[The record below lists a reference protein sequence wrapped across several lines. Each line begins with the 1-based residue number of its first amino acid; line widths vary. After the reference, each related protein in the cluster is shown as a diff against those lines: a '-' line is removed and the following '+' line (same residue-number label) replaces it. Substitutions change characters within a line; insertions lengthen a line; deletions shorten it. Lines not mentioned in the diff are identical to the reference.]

1 MKNRRIEA
9 AALQIEGDT
18 LQLILNIDYLP
29 TNPTLFSCQK
39 YNLEKWNNPANYSPT
54 PVHTLQ
60 KYFQLGMN
68 NL

>member
-39 YNLEKWNNPANYSPT
+39 YNLEK
-54 PVHTLQ
+54 
-60 KYFQLGMN
+60 
-68 NL
+68 